1 VQILKWALVASAQE
15 TSSLLIDKGKRD
27 AESWVAAMELEP
39 LVQQKLQQQ
48 QQQQPGADSQHQ
60 DSQQVFVGLSSS
72 GQTQVVGQQPSEASP
87 EADPAGSLMA
97 GGGDVGGG
105 TAPVDQEAAAAWT
118 DHKQDSQ
125 RQAEAR
131 HAQDLTSQAEKAAAK
146 ECGRDVEGRVQ
157 LSDVAVAAGVED
169 QVLDHAED
177 AADLAGHA
185 AKRRKV

>member
-1 VQILKWALVASAQE
+1 VASAQE

-48 QQQQPGADSQHQ
+48 QPSGADSQHQ
-60 DSQQVFVGLSSS
+60 DSQQVLVGLSSS
-72 GQTQVVGQQPSEASP
+72 GQTQVVGQRPSDASP
-87 EADPAGSLMA
+87 EADLAGSLMP

-105 TAPVDQEAAAAWT
+105 IAPVDQEAAAAWA
-118 DHKQDSQ
+118 DHKQDAQ
-125 RQAEAR
+125 RQADAQ

-157 LSDVAVAAGVED
+157 LSDVAVAAGVEE